1 MSAKKFH
8 KALYHIPLI
17 LLSVVFL
24 IPVIVTLSNSFMS
37 ASEVYIR
44 YSRMVLPENHFD
56 LSYKLIHFVRMS
68 LIPDCVSFDQYMSL
82 LFDNPDYLNA
92 FLNSAKL
99 AFPIVFGQILI
110 GVPTAYAFEFSK
122 VEFKEP
128 LFFIYIVVMFLPVQV
143 SLGPNLMT
151 TQFLGI
157 ESGSLAIIITA
168 IFSPFPVFLF
178 RQFLRSMPKEY
189 IEAAK
194 IDGAGHITIIRRI
207 ILPLF
212 KSAVAA
218 AAILSFTTYWNMVEQ
233 VLVFITES
241 PEYPLSTYL
250 PDIAAKSPG
259 IAFAGS
265 CFYMLPALIV
275 FLYGRK
281 ELVSGVANS
290 AIQADR

>member
-1 MSAKKFH
+1 MKAEKF
-8 KALYHIPLI
+8 KNALYHIPLI
-17 LLSVVFL
+17 LLGLAFL
-24 IPVIVTLSNSFMS
+24 FPVILTLSNSFMS
-37 ASEVYIR
+37 SSEIYIR
-44 YSRMVLPENHFD
+44 YARVVLAENHYD
-56 LSYKLIHFVRMS
+56 LNYGNIHFANMD
-68 LIPDCVSFDQYMSL
+68 LIPWSVSFGQYMSL
-82 LFDNPDYLNA
+82 LFDNTDYLNA
-92 FLNSAKL
+92 FLNSVKL

-110 GVPTAYAFEFSK
+110 GIPTAYAFEFSK
-122 VEFKEP
+122 LKFKEV

-151 TQFLGI
+151 TQFLKI
-157 ESGSLAIIITA
+157 ESGTLAIILTA
-168 IFSPFPVFLF
+168 IFSPFTAFLF
-178 RQFLRSMPKEY
+178 RQYLKSMPKEY

-194 IDGAGHITIIRRI
+194 IDGAGHFTIIARI

-233 VLVFITES
+233 VLVFIKES
-241 PEYPLSTYL
+241 YDYPLSTYL

-281 ELVSGVANS
+281 ELVAGVANS
-290 AIQADR
+290 AIQAGR